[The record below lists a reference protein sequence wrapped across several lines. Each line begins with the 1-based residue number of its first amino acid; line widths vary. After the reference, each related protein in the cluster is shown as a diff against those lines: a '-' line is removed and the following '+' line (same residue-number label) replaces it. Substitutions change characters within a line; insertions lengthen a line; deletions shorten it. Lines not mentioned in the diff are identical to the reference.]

1 MRGENMGLVD
11 RLAVA
16 RGDVPAT
23 LALRNAQLVNVW
35 TGEIYPT
42 DIVIQ
47 GSHIA
52 AVGQGYAAAQEIDLK
67 GRYVCPG
74 FIDAH
79 VHIESSLCTPPEF
92 ARAVLACGVTT
103 VVTDPH
109 EIANVLGLEGIRFM
123 LERAKHGPLNM
134 YVMASSCVPATH
146 METSGA
152 RLEADDLQPL
162 LSHQW
167 VLGLAEVM
175 NYPGVVHSDEGML
188 DKIEL
193 FKSKVLDGHC
203 PALTGKELNAYVTSG
218 IGSEHECTTVK
229 EALEKL
235 RLGLTIFIREGT
247 TTRNLR
253 PLLPLVTPQNHTR
266 ICFCTDDRQPGSL
279 MDEGSI
285 DFMVRTAIAQGID
298 PIMAIRMGTL
308 NTAQY
313 FRLHDYGLIA
323 PGKWADMVVFSDL
336 KDLRAEMVFR
346 GGQLVAQEGKV
357 VGDKPPLRKIDLR
370 NTMNVRLDSLD
381 FTIPAYGEQIRVI
394 GGLGDQVVT
403 GHHIET
409 ATVVD
414 GQAVADPTRDILKM
428 AVVERHRAS
437 RNMGKGFIKGFGL
450 KRGAIAGTVAHDH
463 HNLVVIGADDASM
476 KRAVYALVEMGGGL
490 VAVDSG
496 KVLGRLSLPVAGLM
510 SEAPL
515 EEVRRGY
522 DALITHAQAL
532 GSTMPDPFMAMSFM
546 ALEVI
551 PKLKLTD
558 VGLVDVEQ
566 FEIVRLFV

>member
-1 MRGENMGLVD
+1 MGLAQRLAAARGESP
-11 RLAVA
+11 A
-16 RGDVPAT
+16 R

-35 TGEIYPT
+35 SGEIYTT
-42 DIVIQ
+42 DIIVQ
-47 GSHIA
+47 GSRIVA
-52 AVGQGYAAAQEIDLK
+52 LGQGYAAQQEIDLK

-92 ARAVLACGVTT
+92 ARAVLAHGVTT

-152 RLEADDLQPL
+152 RLEAEDLAPL
-162 LSHQW
+162 LSSDW
-167 VLGLAEVM
+167 VLGLAEIM
-175 NYPGVVHSDEGML
+175 NYPGVVYGDEGML
-188 DKIEL
+188 EKIRL
-193 FKSKVLDGHC
+193 FGAKVLDGHC
-203 PALTGKELNAYVTSG
+203 PALTGKELNAYVAAG
-218 IGSEHECTTVK
+218 IRSEHECTTVE

-253 PLLPLVTPQNHTR
+253 PLLPLITRENHTR
-266 ICFCTDDRQPGSL
+266 LCFCTDDRQPNSL
-279 MDEGSI
+279 IDEGSI
-285 DFMVRTAIAQGID
+285 DFMVRTAIAHGVD
-298 PIMAIRMGTL
+298 PVTAIRMGTL

-313 FRLHDYGLIA
+313 FRLHDYGVIA

-336 KDLRAEMVFR
+336 RDLRPEMVFR
-346 GGQLVAQEGKV
+346 GGDLVAENGV
-357 VGDKPPLRKIDLR
+357 MISEKPSLRPIDLR
-370 NTMNVRLDSLD
+370 GSMNVRLDSLD
-381 FTIPAYGEQIRVI
+381 FNIQARGQRVRVI

-403 GHHIET
+403 NHLIED
-409 ATVVD
+409 ARIED
-414 GQAVADPTRDILKM
+414 GMAVSDPSRDLLKM

-437 RNMGKGFIKGFGL
+437 GNIGKGFINGFGL

-463 HNLVVIGADDASM
+463 HNVVVIGADDNSM
-476 KRAVYALVEMGGGL
+476 HAAVHALAEMGGGL
-490 VAVDSG
+490 VVVDG
-496 KVLGRLSLPVAGLM
+496 DTVLGTLPLPVAGLM
-510 SEAPL
+510 TESPL
-515 EEVRRGY
+515 DQVRREY
-522 DALITHAQAL
+522 DALIAHAQTL
-532 GSTMPDPFMAMSFM
+532 GSTMPDPLMAMSFM

-566 FEIVRLFV
+566 FDVVDLWV

>member
-1 MRGENMGLVD
+1 MKGNRMGLVD
-11 RLAVA
+11 RLAAA
-16 RGDVPAT
+16 RGDIPAT
-23 LALRNAQLVNVW
+23 LALRNAKLVNVW
-35 TGEIYPT
+35 TGEIYTT
-42 DIVIQ
+42 DIIVQ
-47 GSHIA
+47 GERIVA
-52 AVGQGYAAAQEIDLK
+52 LGQGYTAAQEIDLG

-92 ARAVLACGVTT
+92 ARAVLVHGVTT

-152 RLEADDLQPL
+152 RLEAEDLQPL
-162 LSHQW
+162 LSHDW

-175 NYPGVVHSDEGML
+175 NYPGVVYGDEGMI
-188 DKIEL
+188 DKLEL
-193 FKSKVLDGHC
+193 FKEKVLDGHC
-203 PALTGKELNAYVTSG
+203 PALSGKQLNAYVASG
-218 IGSEHECTTVK
+218 IGSEHECTTVE
-229 EALEKL
+229 EAREKL

-247 TTRNLR
+247 TTRNLK
-253 PLLPLVTPQNHTR
+253 PLLPLITAQNHTR
-266 ICFCTDDRQPGSL
+266 LCFCTDDRQPGSL

-285 DFMVRTAIAQGID
+285 DFMVRTAIAHGID
-298 PIMAIRMGTL
+298 PVMAIRMGTL

-313 FRLHDYGLIA
+313 FRLHDYGVIA
-323 PGKWADMVVFSDL
+323 PGKFADMVVFSDL
-336 KDLRAEMVFR
+336 GDLQAEMVFR
-346 GGQLVAQEGKV
+346 NGQLVAQDGHML
-357 VGDKPPLRKIDLR
+357 GDKPALRKIDLR
-370 NTMNVRLDSLD
+370 GTMNVRVDALD
-381 FTIPAYGEQIRVI
+381 FTISAQEGKIRVI

-403 GHHIET
+403 GHYIEE
-409 ATVVD
+409 ATIVD
-414 GQAVADPTRDILKM
+414 GQAVADPARDILKM
-428 AVVERHRAS
+428 AVVERHQAS
-437 RNMGKGFIKGFGL
+437 GKIGKGFIKGFGL

-463 HNLVVIGADDASM
+463 HNVVIIGADDASM
-476 KRAVYALVEMGGGL
+476 QTAVRALVEMGGGL
-490 VAVDSG
+490 VAVDG
-496 KVLGRLSLPVAGLM
+496 ETVLGRLSLPVAGLM

-515 EEVRRGY
+515 EQVRREY
-522 DALITHAQAL
+522 DALIAYAQML

-558 VGLVDVEQ
+558 MGLVDVEQ
-566 FEIVRLFV
+566 FKVVDLWV